1 MNRKKLIAAIG
12 VTTGISYL
20 SYKLISEEMFKRVF
34 VSRHHDPYLK
44 PEIKIQIDTFDMKK
58 IQRDSFDGLK
68 LYAEDI
74 HNHAHNRYIIMV
86 HGIWS
91 RRENMYERA
100 VEFDR
105 LGYNVLIVDQRGAG
119 ESEGRYYT
127 YGFKESLDLLI
138 WIDYLNSTYNG
149 VQICLYGVSMGA
161 ATVMMA
167 AANQLPEAVKC
178 IVEDCGYSSMKEEL
192 DHVLRKDYKLA
203 YTGIVLK
210 LIENRMQEEFGMN
223 YEDVNIKKF
232 LENNDI
238 PILFVH
244 GTADEFVPYSMA
256 KILYNHNKGS
266 KKFYP
271 VENAGHTE
279 ANTDPD
285 YYRNIDGFIKS
296 YLE

>member
-1 MNRKKLIAAIG
+1 MDKKKLIAALG
-12 VTTGISYL
+12 VTTGVSYL

-34 VSRHHDPYLK
+34 SSRHYDPYLK
-44 PEIKIQIDTFDMKK
+44 PEIKNLIETFDIKK
-58 IQRDSFDGLK
+58 IQKDSFDGLK

-74 HNHAHNRYIIMV
+74 HNQAHNRYIIMV

-100 VEFDR
+100 IEFDK

-119 ESEGRYYT
+119 ESEGKYYT
-127 YGFKESLDLLI
+127 YGMKESLDLLI
-138 WIDYLNSTYNG
+138 WIDYLVSTYRD
-149 VQICLYGVSMGA
+149 VQICLYGLSMGA

-167 AANQLPEAVKC
+167 TANQLPEAVKC

-192 DHVLRKDYKLA
+192 DHVLRKDYRLA

-210 LIENRMQEEFGMN
+210 LIENRMQEEFGMT

-232 LENNDI
+232 LENNSI
-238 PILFVH
+238 PILFIH
-244 GTADEFVPYSMA
+244 GKADEFVPYDMA
-256 KILYNHNKGS
+256 KMLYNHNRGS

-285 YYRNIDGFIKS
+285 YYRNVDGFIRA
-296 YLE
+296 YLD

>member
-1 MNRKKLIAAIG
+1 MDKKKLIATLG

-34 VSRHHDPYLK
+34 LSRNHDSFLK
-44 PEIKIQIDTFDMKK
+44 PEIKNLIDSFDIKK
-58 IQRDSFDGLK
+58 IQKESFDGLK

-100 VEFDR
+100 IEFDK

-119 ESEGRYYT
+119 ESEGKYYT

-138 WIDYLNSTYNG
+138 WIDYLISTYSD
-149 VQICLYGVSMGA
+149 VQICLYGLSMGA
-161 ATVMMA
+161 STVMMST
-167 AANQLPEAVKC
+167 ANQLPDSVKC

-192 DHVLRKDYKLA
+192 DHVLKKDYKLA

-210 LIENRMQEEFGMN
+210 LIENRMQEEFGFT

-232 LENNDI
+232 LESNSI
-238 PILFVH
+238 PILFIH
-244 GTADEFVPYSMA
+244 GKADEFVPYDMA
-256 KILYNHNKGS
+256 KILYNHNQGS

-271 VENAGHTE
+271 VEGAGHTE

-285 YYRNIDGFIKS
+285 YYKNINGFIKA
-296 YLE
+296 YLD

>member
-1 MNRKKLIAAIG
+1 MDKKKLIAALGI
-12 VTTGISYL
+12 TTGISYL

-34 VSRHHDPYLK
+34 LSRNHDSFLK
-44 PEIKIQIDTFDMKK
+44 PEIKNLIDSFDIKK
-58 IQRDSFDGLK
+58 IQKESFDGLK

-100 VEFDR
+100 IEFDK

-119 ESEGRYYT
+119 ESEGKYYT

-138 WIDYLNSTYNG
+138 WIDYLISTYSD
-149 VQICLYGVSMGA
+149 VQICLYGLSMGA
-161 ATVMMA
+161 ATVMMST
-167 AANQLPEAVKC
+167 ANQLPDSVKC

-192 DHVLRKDYKLA
+192 DHVLKKDYKLA

-210 LIENRMQEEFGMN
+210 LIENRMQEEFGFT

-232 LENNDI
+232 LESNSI
-238 PILFVH
+238 PILFIH
-244 GTADEFVPYSMA
+244 GKADEFVPYDMA
-256 KILYNHNKGS
+256 KILYNHNQGS

-271 VENAGHTE
+271 VEGAGHTE

-285 YYRNIDGFIKS
+285 YYKNINGFIKA
-296 YLE
+296 YLD